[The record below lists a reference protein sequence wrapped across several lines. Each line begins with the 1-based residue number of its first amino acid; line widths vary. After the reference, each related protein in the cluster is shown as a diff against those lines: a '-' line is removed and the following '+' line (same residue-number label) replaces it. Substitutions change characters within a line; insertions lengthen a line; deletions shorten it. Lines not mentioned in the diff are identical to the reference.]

1 MLDRAFD
8 ATGISVPLIKDWA
21 AYTSILIRVVEHGES
36 IKVRE
41 EAKRGLIDI
50 AKKLETY
57 YTLKDA
63 MEDAVNNGHTS

>member
-8 ATGISVPLIKDWA
+8 STGISVPLIKDWA
-21 AYTSILIRVVEHGES
+21 AYTNILIRVVEHGES

-41 EAKRGLIDI
+41 EAKQGLISI

-57 YTLKDA
+57 YSLQEA
-63 MEDAVNNGHTS
+63 MEDAVNNGNTG